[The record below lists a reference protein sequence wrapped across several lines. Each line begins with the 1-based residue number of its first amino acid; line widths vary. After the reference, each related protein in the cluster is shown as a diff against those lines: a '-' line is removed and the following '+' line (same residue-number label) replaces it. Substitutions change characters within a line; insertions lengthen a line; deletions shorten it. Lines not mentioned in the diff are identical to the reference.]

1 MVSCNKIKTTPDQ
14 TVTTVTSLYINTL
27 NRHFNRHTTVTST
40 ITTVTQSCFLFTKK
54 QVDVFDFHAHQ

>member
-27 NRHFNRHTTVTST
+27 NRHFYRHTTVTST
-40 ITTVTQSCFLFTKK
+40 VTTVTQFYFMFTKK
-54 QVDVFDFHAHQ
+54 QVDVF